1 MRWLALLCC
10 VTCLRAAAADS
21 AAGGTLETPHSW
33 GVAVRSRWRGEQ
45 AVEGGW
51 GVFVKSQRRA
61 DTGRARPLP
70 VIGRDEDFLHGQ
82 RDQSSAY
89 QPTTTEFSSDI
100 TANTRQGSDSRL
112 QSVLSASFNLTR
124 SSDDSDSDSDPDSV
138 YGSARTAPFYARL
151 QLDSSL
157 PLRTGGPLP
166 DTLNLTFTAGG
177 LRHRLTLRRAP
188 SVLDPAFLVLRR
200 GANSSS
206 VSALDDGSAAH
217 GCLYRGEVTRSDLAE
232 PGWAALDLCRHLTG
246 AMRLGG
252 EDLVLEAAPVESRHA
267 RAADP
272 AMIGPQT
279 LRRATTPHCGVH
291 QSSAAPTSSSSSGR
305 RRWRRRA
312 GRRPQLTVEL
322 AVFVDLALQRVM
334 RDLYG
339 EHTDDEI
346 TRYVMTMVNAMELLY
361 EDPSLGR
368 SVRFVLKRLELLETS
383 PQEFQQE
390 RDINAFLTSFCRWQ
404 QRENPASDADPLHWD
419 HAVLLTGEDLF
430 TADKASREV
439 NRQVVGFAPVGG
451 MCTAASSCT
460 VNEGK
465 DFESVYIVAH
475 EIGHSLG
482 MHHDGQGNECSE
494 QGHIMSP
501 TLGSGTNTWSACSR
515 EYLNRFAETRQAQCL
530 LDAGGGATKRS
541 QQLNSLP
548 GEKIGADEQCRLK
561 YGPESHRARRQPL
574 GEVCANLHCK
584 HDHHRWT
591 SHPALEGTACGYDS
605 WCRRGRCAPR
615 LPQAADVDGSWSSWG
630 EFSSCASSCLTGGSR
645 HRQAFPDGV
654 RCQLRGADREH
665 RHFCVD
671 GTCQRFDCGVDSLF
685 LTGSAG
691 CGRQQLRQL
700 AVPEAP
706 RAPPAPP
713 ARSEGRWSP
722 WRSYSRCR
730 FQCTAPAQGLELVQR
745 SCDRQPCGGLA
756 RSVRHCAPRLDGTDC
771 RSLHTPFEFASA
783 VGKCVDFGEDGTP
796 LHDARYDYAFLF
808 ESSFRYHRVTRDAP
822 PQTASNSSSHEEAP
836 LSRPGADADQ
846 RQCGPRVRDLL
857 ERCTCPSQFPMI
869 RVSEGRYRIGD
880 TKTTIF
886 VRVLRNHVMVRVGG
900 GWDTLQHYLDK
911 HDPCRCKAEHRK
923 TTSSKLYMKN
933 SPTVDGDRKLSGV
946 TYERGGGGG
955 GGELETPPPRV
966 GRSRS
971 PGGKRRSLQPGE
983 CRAHEEEESGSE
995 LSDEGYRS
1003 PGLGKTAAGATEPG
1017 PPAWTPS
1024 PSDYVV
1030 ELNSPASGDK
1040 QRGRRSSST
1049 PAGRPASAGTS
1060 PAAAGAKTPKTRH
1073 PLIASAL
1080 RGLKNL
1086 RPNSSTA
1093 AKPSAGAQS
1102 PQLLAPP
1109 EPAGRRMSSDSG
1121 RHSVRAS
1128 RSSQARTPRG
1138 GAHGTWAGGQRRD
1151 RPALSADTFRRQP
1164 AGPAAAVAAG
1174 RTASASPGPRRRSAG
1189 RLPPKGGILD
1199 KLMDT
1204 PDLDD
1209 DAKVLQRMEELLR
1222 QYRPQLELPPLGA
1235 GASEDGGP
1243 VSPRVTPRK
1252 EGDGPAKTRIPAPTF
1267 FQPRSPTEPLP

>member
-1 MRWLALLCC
+1 MPMMPELAPPTGPDIGPDGLRMTDTRGVRPFQSSEEYLVAMKEDLAEWLNGLYDLD
-10 VTCLRAAAADS
+10 VTPERFMESL
-21 AAGGTLETPHSW
+21 
-33 GVAVRSRWRGEQ
+33 
-45 AVEGGW
+45 
-51 GVFVKSQRRA
+51 
-61 DTGRARPLP
+61 DTGTVLCNHANRVRIIAEQFEADHVIRHGRRFSPGFRVPVWEVHFNRQARA
-70 VIGRDEDFLHGQ
+70 GSFFARDNIHNFIRWCNELG
-82 RDQSSAY
+82 
-89 QPTTTEFSSDI
+89 
-100 TANTRQGSDSRL
+100 
-112 QSVLSASFNLTR
+112 
-124 SSDDSDSDSDPDSV
+124 
-138 YGSARTAPFYARL
+138 
-151 QLDSSL
+151 
-157 PLRTGGPLP
+157 
-166 DTLNLTFTAGG
+166 
-177 LRHRLTLRRAP
+177 
-188 SVLDPAFLVLRR
+188 VLDCLMFETEDLVSRKNEKHVILCLLEIARR
-200 GANSSS
+200 GAKF
-206 VSALDDGSAAH
+206 G
-217 GCLYRGEVTRSDLAE
+217 
-232 PGWAALDLCRHLTG
+232 
-246 AMRLGG
+246 M
-252 EDLVLEAAPVESRHA
+252 AAPILVQFEQQIDREIA
-267 RAADP
+267 RDEEGGGDAA
-272 AMIGPQT
+272 
-279 LRRATTPHCGVH
+279 
-291 QSSAAPTSSSSSGR
+291 
-305 RRWRRRA
+305 
-312 GRRPQLTVEL
+312 
-322 AVFVDLALQRVM
+322 
-334 RDLYG
+334 G
-339 EHTDDEI
+339 EHEPPAI
-346 TRYVMTMVNAMELLY
+346 MVY
-361 EDPSLGR
+361 GPS
-368 SVRFVLKRLELLETS
+368 
-383 PQEFQQE
+383 
-390 RDINAFLTSFCRWQ
+390 
-404 QRENPASDADPLHWD
+404 
-419 HAVLLTGEDLF
+419 
-430 TADKASREV
+430 
-439 NRQVVGFAPVGG
+439 RQVV
-451 MCTAASSCT
+451 T
-460 VNEGK
+460 NDLK
-465 DFESVYIVAH
+465 
-475 EIGHSLG
+475 SL
-482 MHHDGQGNECSE
+482 
-494 QGHIMSP
+494 
-501 TLGSGTNTWSACSR
+501 
-515 EYLNRFAETRQAQCL
+515 
-530 LDAGGGATKRS
+530 
-541 QQLNSLP
+541 
-548 GEKIGADEQCRLK
+548 DEM
-561 YGPESHRARRQPL
+561 
-574 GEVCANLHCK
+574 
-584 HDHHRWT
+584 
-591 SHPALEGTACGYDS
+591 
-605 WCRRGRCAPR
+605 
-615 LPQAADVDGSWSSWG
+615 
-630 EFSSCASSCLTGGSR
+630 
-645 HRQAFPDGV
+645 
-654 RCQLRGADREH
+654 
-665 RHFCVD
+665 
-671 GTCQRFDCGVDSLF
+671 
-685 LTGSAG
+685 
-691 CGRQQLRQL
+691 
-700 AVPEAP
+700 
-706 RAPPAPP
+706 
-713 ARSEGRWSP
+713 
-722 WRSYSRCR
+722 
-730 FQCTAPAQGLELVQR
+730 
-745 SCDRQPCGGLA
+745 
-756 RSVRHCAPRLDGTDC
+756 
-771 RSLHTPFEFASA
+771 
-783 VGKCVDFGEDGTP
+783 
-796 LHDARYDYAFLF
+796 
-808 ESSFRYHRVTRDAP
+808 
-822 PQTASNSSSHEEAP
+822 
-836 LSRPGADADQ
+836 
-846 RQCGPRVRDLL
+846 VRDLL

-1003 PGLGKTAAGATEPG
+1003 PGLGKTAAGATESG

-1093 AKPSAGAQS
+1093 AKPSPGAQS